1 MIELVLSI
9 LASSVIFL
17 VFKLFD
23 VFKINTFQAIVVN
36 YFIAAICGFAAF
48 QGSVEI
54 DQITSASW
62 LPGTLLL
69 GVLFIVIFNLM
80 AITTQR
86 SGLSAVSVATKMSV
100 VIPILFGLLYY
111 KEASGWLKI
120 TGIVIAL
127 LAVYLAS
134 LKEDEPTK
142 NTKNNLLFPILV
154 FLGSGIID
162 TSIKFLEDKYV
173 EEADIPLFSALIFS
187 TAFILG
193 ICALL
198 YQIIAKN
205 VRLEFKNLIGG
216 IALGIPNYFSIY
228 FLVRALRA
236 PGLDSSTVFTINNI
250 GIVMLATLMG
260 LLFFKEKLSRK
271 NWLGIALALVSIALI
286 ALVKSS

>member
-1 MIELVLSI
+1 MIALALSI
-9 LASSVIFL
+9 LASSIIFL

-23 VFKINTFQAIVVN
+23 VFKIDTFQAIVVN
-36 YFIAAICGFAAF
+36 YLIAAISGFVAF
-48 QGSVEI
+48 KGSIEVE
-54 DQITSASW
+54 QITSASW

-86 SGLSAVSVATKMSV
+86 SGLSVVSVATKMSV

-120 TGIVIAL
+120 TGILIAL

-134 LKEDEPTK
+134 LKESEQTQNSK
-142 NTKNNLLFPILV
+142 TNLLFPILV

-187 TAFILG
+187 TAFTLG

-198 YQIIAKN
+198 YQMIVNK
-205 VRLEFKNLIGG
+205 VKLKFKNLLGG
-216 IALGIPNYFSIY
+216 IALGIPNYFSIF

-250 GIVMLATLMG
+250 GIVMLATLIG
-260 LLFFKEKLSRK
+260 LIFFKERLSKK
-271 NWLGIALALVSIALI
+271 NWLGIALALISIALI
-286 ALVKSS
+286 AMVKSN